1 MLRRLA
7 LLWLVISIATRVH
20 CSSSSHQRKRSSNVP
35 RANTQLVIDNRDI
48 SYASYTKLHP
58 G

>member
-1 MLRRLA
+1 
-7 LLWLVISIATRVH
+7 
-20 CSSSSHQRKRSSNVP
+20 VP

-58 G
+58 GWVSWYFTYIHDLNVIKLC